1 MPFSCDDTKKGMMG
15 AGLSESM
22 ASLYDEMTHNMN
34 EEKVMVNAPR
44 DAASTTPAT
53 LEEFAQTGFASALKV
68 AAGA

>member
-1 MPFSCDDTKKGMMG
+1 MPFSYEDAKKGMLG

-22 ASLYDEMTHNMN
+22 ASLYDEMTRNMN

-44 DAASTTPAT
+44 DAASITPAT
-53 LEEFAQTGFASALKV
+53 LEEFAQTGFTSALKV